1 MMNSRKALGLAL
13 FLVGVVFAPNDVRA
27 AITAVDFG
35 ASSSWFATTDRAL
48 GMLWLQG
55 ITNEQVPGDPA
66 FVPYDNPATPVLN
79 PNRMMWAC
87 GADGSLCPRVS
98 DPDEPEFRNGPNE
111 AFFRYTFS
119 IKPEAFAQ
127 SVAGSIIADDYFE
140 LYVNGDFI
148 LAGALSNHQTVTDPE
163 DPEEVPDPIPIPLPD
178 FSDFLHEGENT
189 LAIYAADGFLRVDQC
204 LFNED
209 EIVSKEDGQRFCI
222 GNNGLEYVFVQGAA
236 TIVPEPAT
244 LTLLGLA
251 VAAALSCSIGGVRR
265 RTG

>member
-1 MMNSRKALGLAL
+1 MNSRKAMVLAL
-13 FLVGVVFAPNDVRA
+13 FLGGAVFAPGDARA

-48 GMLWLQG
+48 GTLWLQG
-55 ITNEQVPGDPA
+55 ITNEQVPGYPA
-66 FVPYDNPATPVLN
+66 FVPYDNPATTVLN

-87 GADGSLCPRVS
+87 GADRSLCPHIP
-98 DPDEPEFRNGPNE
+98 DPDEAELFRNGPDE

-140 LYVNGDFI
+140 LYVNGNFI
-148 LAGALSNHQTVTDPE
+148 LAGALSNHQTVT

-189 LAIYAADGFLRVDQC
+189 LAIYAADGFFRANGC

-222 GNNGLEYVFVQGAA
+222 GNNGLEYMFIQGAA
-236 TIVPEPAT
+236 TIVPEPAA
-244 LTLLGLA
+244 LTLLGIA
-251 VAAALSCSIGGVRR
+251 VAAAFSCSIGGVRR